1 MTDEASEPRTVA
13 APGVVSRGATTDAFT
28 PRRALRDE
36 RWWFPSLVVVAFAV
50 AVVLGLS
57 GSSVAQLEPEAQ
69 RDDTLVGSSRP
80 IRSDEWA
87 VRTPFVV
94 GQEERGLGVDA
105 PVGVGDH
112 NAAVLYDL
120 PTSDWSMLFRPH
132 LWGYVVLPIDQAF
145 AFDWWA
151 LSLVL
156 LLGTYALVLV
166 ITRSWRWAALAAVA
180 LWASPFFHWW
190 YLSITLATVG
200 YAAAM
205 IAAALVAIRSRD
217 RRRRLVASAAAVWFG
232 GCFAVLL
239 YPPFQVPTVIV
250 LGLWALGA
258 EWGSP
263 TWTHRVR
270 RRAAIATLA
279 AIGVGIGGVVAAFAA
294 TRADAISAIANTAYP
309 GTRRIAGGDGSVNM
323 LSSAWFGWNFLTE
336 PEALRSRVFAN
347 ESEASSFVM
356 LGLFLLAGLPLAWRW
371 LTRGAG
377 VVRSVLAALSV
388 AVAVIAGHLFV
399 GLPAPM
405 TRLTLLDRVQPVR
418 GVIGLGIASVALAVA
433 IGMAVE
439 RRQLSQRVR
448 LGAGA
453 LTALLCGGY
462 ALALAVDL
470 RAAGAPVAWRESAI
484 PLVVAVGTSMA
495 FWWRPFVAA
504 AVLAAFG
511 VVVSLAANP
520 LQRGLDPLTSSPLVR
535 AVHAA
540 DRTRPGGHRWWL
552 SSGDQ
557 LTPMLT
563 GSGVANL
570 GAVNLYPNER
580 AWHVLDPHGASEET
594 WNRYA
599 HTAWTFRTDVRKPV
613 ISLMQPDVIGIEIDP
628 CGPELDRLG
637 VGHLVTVAPLDAS
650 CVRLES
656 RSTAPSGAT
665 AFIYERERDPSAR

>member
-13 APGVVSRGATTDAFT
+13 APGVVSRGATTDEFT

-112 NAAVLYDL
+112 NATVLYDL

-239 YPPFQVPTVIV
+239 YPPFQVPTIIV

-377 VVRSVLAALSV
+377 VVRSVLAALS
-388 AVAVIAGHLFV
+388 ARSPRCSAADMRWRWRSTC
-399 GLPAPM
+399 AP
-405 TRLTLLDRVQPVR
+405 Q
-418 GVIGLGIASVALAVA
+418 
-433 IGMAVE
+433 
-439 RRQLSQRVR
+439 
-448 LGAGA
+448 
-453 LTALLCGGY
+453 ALLSHGVSRRSRSWSRSGLRWRSGG
-462 ALALAVDL
+462 ARSLPPRCSRPSASWCPSLPIRSNAGSIRSRRRRSFARSTRPIAPVPAVTVGGC
-470 RAAGAPVAWRESAI
+470 RAAI
-484 PLVVAVGTSMA
+484 
-495 FWWRPFVAA
+495 
-504 AVLAAFG
+504 
-511 VVVSLAANP
+511 
-520 LQRGLDPLTSSPLVR
+520 SSR
-535 AVHAA
+535 
-540 DRTRPGGHRWWL
+540 R
-552 SSGDQ
+552 
-557 LTPMLT
+557 
-563 GSGVANL
+563 
-570 GAVNLYPNER
+570 
-580 AWHVLDPHGASEET
+580 
-594 WNRYA
+594 
-599 HTAWTFRTDVRKPV
+599 
-613 ISLMQPDVIGIEIDP
+613 
-628 CGPELDRLG
+628 C
-637 VGHLVTVAPLDAS
+637 
-650 CVRLES
+650 
-656 RSTAPSGAT
+656 
-665 AFIYERERDPSAR
+665 